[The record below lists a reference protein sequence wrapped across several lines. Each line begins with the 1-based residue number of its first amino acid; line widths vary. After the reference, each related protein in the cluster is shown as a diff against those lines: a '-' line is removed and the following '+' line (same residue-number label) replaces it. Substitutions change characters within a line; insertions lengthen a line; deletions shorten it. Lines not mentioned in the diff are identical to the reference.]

1 MNENLPRSY
10 DKKQR
15 ETDGTNSDS
24 NRKRK
29 HNKFEKDNEFNKY
42 KNNLD
47 EMISDYKS
55 RKYIIL
61 TIKKIKFTL
70 MIVDSL
76 FI

>member
-15 ETDGTNSDS
+15 ETDGINSDS
-24 NRKRK
+24 NRKSK

-55 RKYIIL
+55 RK
-61 TIKKIKFTL
+61 
-70 MIVDSL
+70 
-76 FI
+76 